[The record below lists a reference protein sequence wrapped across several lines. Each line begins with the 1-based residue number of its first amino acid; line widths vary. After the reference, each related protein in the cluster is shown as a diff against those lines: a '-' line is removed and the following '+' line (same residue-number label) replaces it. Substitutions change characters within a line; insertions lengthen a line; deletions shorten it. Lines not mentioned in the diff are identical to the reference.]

1 MCQGLGGRGEV
12 GRDRESVACAFRARR
27 SRDSALQSRTDVE
40 PPGHC
45 HVVPDACSALAM
57 RSPQSTEDALPLWPG
72 VSSLFREEA
81 GEGVCSPPL
90 SSYPLPLLH
99 FLKLKVP
106 RARAGPGGFMLG
118 APGTGRSS
126 PTLKQKFQDCPG
138 SLEPLLW
145 SEVPVLTTPSP
156 TLFGR
161 SCRNPQSSG
170 GQKAQG
176 RRELRINHPLASRSR
191 NEAVTSWWPEGGSQI
206 CLDSADPVRLCSHQ
220 GRGGQTAWPSTE
232 AHPGPGPSADCFL
245 LYGQFGQCLFGSAS
259 PYSMH
264 FHYAY

>member
-191 NEAVTSWWPEGGSQI
+191 NE
-206 CLDSADPVRLCSHQ
+206 